1 MELLFQPTVV
11 VATNPTG
18 SLINIRKKRMTLQER
33 TEEIYWELETDQNL
47 LVGDYMLLNLK
58 SGHYFLLNLETNTFK
73 EYESATKA
81 IAAIPEKDLKDN
93 SYFNDD
99 DLHNADHDGY

>member
-18 SLINIRKKRMTLQER
+18 SLINIRKKRMTIQER

>member
-1 MELLFQPTVV
+1 
-11 VATNPTG
+11 
-18 SLINIRKKRMTLQER
+18 MTIQER
-33 TEEIYWELETDQNL
+33 TEEIYWELEFDQNL

-73 EYESATKA
+73 EYNSATEA
-81 IAAIPEKDLKDN
+81 IDAIPEKDLRDN
-93 SYFNDD
+93 DY

>member
-1 MELLFQPTVV
+1 
-11 VATNPTG
+11 
-18 SLINIRKKRMTLQER
+18 MTIQER

-73 EYESATKA
+73 EYNSATEA
-81 IAAIPEKDLKDN
+81 INALQEKDLKDK

-99 DLHNADHDGY
+99 DREKYSKEEVVEDLHNAEHEGY

>member
-1 MELLFQPTVV
+1 MGLLFQPTVV

-18 SLINIRKKRMTLQER
+18 SLINIRKVDMTIQER
-33 TEEIYWELETDQNL
+33 TEERYWELEFDQNL
-47 LVGDYMLLNLK
+47 LVGDYLLLNLK
-58 SGHYFLLNLETNTFK
+58 SGHYYLLNLETNTFK
-73 EYESATKA
+73 EYTSATEA

-99 DLHNADHDGY
+99 DREKYA